1 MTDNQA
7 YDPLDLDTP
16 ADDAADYLANITGQL
31 PSPDPVDVRIT
42 NTSPARRTSS
52 TWSVEVVTL
61 NTGDQ
66 YRIAAHPAR
75 KTINLIGDPFVGG
88 VIVTAPRP
96 FSNLAQPES
105 QGWTHIPPLS
115 FTLTTPGE
123 IWVAPHGSTAQP
135 LRITVLQ
142 EFWDVDTNE

>member
-52 TWSVEVVTL
+52 TWSVELVTL

-66 YRIAAHPAR
+66 YRIPAHPAR
-75 KTINLIGDPFVGG
+75 KTINLAGDPFVQDLL
-88 VIVTAPRP
+88 VVAPRP
-96 FSNLAQPES
+96 FSDLAQPES
-105 QGWTHIPPLS
+105 QGWTQLPPIPL
-115 FTLTTPGE
+115 TLTTPGE
-123 IWVAPHGSTAQP
+123 IWLATRGSNAQP
-135 LRITVLQ
+135 VRVTILQ
-142 EFWDVDTNE
+142 EFWDIDTNE